1 LFLIMI
7 IFRGIMSKEIVITYE
22 RSITLSLQYSNS
34 SCGTF
39 HNIVIIN
46 GMHIYL
52 FDCKINLEYIK
63 IKYS

>member
-1 LFLIMI
+1 
-7 IFRGIMSKEIVITYE
+7 MSKEIVITYE

-39 HNIVIIN
+39 RNIVIIN